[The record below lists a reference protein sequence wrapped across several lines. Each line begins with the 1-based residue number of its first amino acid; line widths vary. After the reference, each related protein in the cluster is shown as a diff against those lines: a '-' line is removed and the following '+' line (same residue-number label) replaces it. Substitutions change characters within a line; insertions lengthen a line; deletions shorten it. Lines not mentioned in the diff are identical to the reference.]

1 MMKRITQL
9 TSIFILTFVCKLS
22 AQDTLP
28 KFSVKNSGNNRIII
42 SWTNSYQLVK
52 QISIQRSGDS
62 LKNYKTILSVPDP
75 MNRQNGYADTKA
87 PTDHMYYRLFIVLD
101 NSMFLFSNA
110 KRPFVDSAQ
119 VASEGEQKKT
129 LDPFSVEVNRPVKGI
144 DSTLKAGSYDSKN
157 KPNIWV
163 PSIYVY
169 TARDGNIHLK
179 LPEADLK
186 KYSVKF
192 YDENNNFLFEVKDL
206 KESSLILD
214 KTNFY
219 HSGWFRFELYA
230 DDKLKEKN
238 KFYIEKD
245 F

>member
-1 MMKRITQL
+1 MKR
-9 TSIFILTFVCKLS
+9 FILLPLIFMFSFICKLF

-28 KFSVKNSGNNRIII
+28 KFSVKNVGNGRIIV
-42 SWTNSYQLVK
+42 SWINNFGLVK
-52 QISIQRSGDS
+52 QIGIQRSFDS
-62 LKNYKTILSVPDP
+62 VKNYKTILSVPDP
-75 MNRQNGYADTKA
+75 MNKQNGYADTKA
-87 PTDHMYYRLFIVLD
+87 PAPNMFYRLFIVLEG
-101 NSMFLFSNA
+101 SMFTFSTA
-110 KRPFVDSAQ
+110 KRPVVDSAQ
-119 VASEGEQKKT
+119 INVEAEQRKS
-129 LDPFSVEVNRPVKGI
+129 LDPFSIDVNKPAKNI
-144 DSTLKAGSYDSKN
+144 DSTLKASGFDSKN
-157 KPNIWV
+157 RPNIWV

-169 TARDGNIHLK
+169 TARDGNVHLN
-179 LPEADLK
+179 LPETDTK

-219 HSGWFRFELYA
+219 HAGWFKFELFA

-238 KFYIEKD
+238 KFYIEKE